1 MTVPKSNPSPNWSA
15 TTKLVVGLTIVALIV
30 ALLIN
35 FRSIIGPLLLSFI
48 LAYLLHPVAVNL
60 SETTRLSWRMAVNL
74 VFLLVVVL
82 VIGFLFISGLALV
95 QQLQSLIRIIQSF
108 IVTLPDLA
116 ENLSSQS
123 YSIGGLFEI
132 NFDQIDFEFI
142 SQELIGALQAVLGQ
156 AGSIISGVA
165 ASAAGLLGWGF
176 FILIIAYFLLADAG
190 QVSFRLVRI
199 DIPDYEADLR
209 RLGVELMNIWNAFL
223 RGQLV
228 ISILVILMY
237 LTLLNI
243 LGVRYSLGLAMLA
256 GISRFVPY
264 IGPLVTV
271 VVTALV
277 ALLQGSNYFGLPAW
291 QFALLVV
298 AITVIVDQI
307 FDNLVTPRFMG
318 HALGV
323 HPAAVLVAAIIAAN
337 LIGLIGLVLAAP
349 VLATIKLLGRYVFR
363 KMLDQDPFPES
374 DEHSRP
380 SVEFPGTR
388 MIQRAVEWWRSR
400 PKANRKNR

>member
-1 MTVPKSNPSPNWSA
+1 MTVSKSSPSPKWSA
-15 TTKLVVGLTIVALIV
+15 TTKLVVGLTVIALIV

-35 FRSIIGPLLLSFI
+35 FRSIMGPLLLAFI
-48 LAYLLHPVAVNL
+48 LAYLLHPIAVNL
-60 SETTRLSWRMAVNL
+60 SETSRLSWRWAVNL
-74 VFLLVVVL
+74 VFLTMVVL
-82 VIGFLFISGLALV
+82 VIGFLFVAGLTLV
-95 QQLQSLIRIIQSF
+95 EQLQNLIRVIQNF

-123 YSIGGLFEI
+123 YNILGLFEV
-132 NFDQIDFEFI
+132 NLAQIDFEFI
-142 SQELIGALQAVLGQ
+142 SQELIGALQTVLGQ
-156 AGSIISGVA
+156 AGTIISGVA

-190 QVSFRLVRI
+190 QVSFQLFRI
-199 DIPDYEADLR
+199 EIPEYEADLR
-209 RLGVELMNIWNAFL
+209 RLGAELMDIWNAFL

-228 ISILVILMY
+228 ISILVILIY

-243 LGVRYSLGLAMLA
+243 LGVRYSLGLAILA
-256 GISRFVPY
+256 GTSRFVPY
-264 IGPLVTV
+264 VGPLVTV
-271 VVTALV
+271 LVTALV
-277 ALLQGSNYFGLPAW
+277 ALLQGSNYFGLVAW

-298 AITVIVDQI
+298 VITLVVDQF
-307 FDNLVTPRFMG
+307 FDNLIAPRFLG

-349 VLATIKLLGRYVFR
+349 VLATIKLLGRYTLR

-374 DEHSRP
+374 DQP
-380 SVEFPGTR
+380 SKPNVEFPGTR
-388 MIQRAVEWWRSR
+388 MIHRAIERWRSR
-400 PKANRKNR
+400 PPAKR